1 METIELQPHQQR
13 VVAERD
19 ELNDRLAKLAVFL
32 DNEETPARV
41 GLDEFGRLSIQ
52 KHVMAAYLAI
62 LNERIAN
69 FK

>member
-1 METIELQPHQQR
+1 METTDLQPHQQR
-13 VVAERD
+13 VVVERD

-41 GLDEFGRLSIQ
+41 GLEEFGRLSIQ

-62 LNERIAN
+62 LNERISN
-69 FK
+69 F